1 MNKKIKNKKTIRTI
15 KCQNMGIAY
24 FPLVCSAYVIPTLC
38 PDLIFMIEKHLV
50 KTSRLLK
57 CRNMTVTAMVL
68 EM

>member
-1 MNKKIKNKKTIRTI
+1 
-15 KCQNMGIAY
+15 MGIAY